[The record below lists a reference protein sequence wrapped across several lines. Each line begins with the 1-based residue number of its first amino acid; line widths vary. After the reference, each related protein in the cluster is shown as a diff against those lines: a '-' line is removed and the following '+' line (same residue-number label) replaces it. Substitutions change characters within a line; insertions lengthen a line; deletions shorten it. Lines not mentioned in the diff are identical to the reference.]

1 MKKLLV
7 ATAIACVSGAFTA
20 PLMAADMAH
29 MEHGAMH
36 AAAAAQL
43 ADGVVKKVDKAAG
56 TLTLAHGPLN
66 GMPGMTM
73 VFRVKESAWLDQLK
87 AGQKIRFAA
96 EELKGAMTV
105 VRIEGVQ

>member
-1 MKKLLV
+1 MKKLL
-7 ATAIACVSGAFTA
+7 ATAIVCASGAFAA

-43 ADGVVKKVDKAAG
+43 ADGLVKKVDKAAG
-56 TLTLAHGPLN
+56 TLTIAHGPLN

-73 VFRVKESAWLDQLK
+73 AFRVKESAWLDQLK

-96 EELKGAMTV
+96 EEQNGAMTI
-105 VRIEGVQ
+105 VRIEAAQ

>member
-1 MKKLLV
+1 MKKLL
-7 ATAIACVSGAFTA
+7 ATAIACISGAFTA

-43 ADGVVKKVDKAAG
+43 ADGLVKKVDKAAG
-56 TLTLAHGPLN
+56 TLTIAHGPLN
-66 GMPGMTM
+66 GMPGMSM
-73 VFRVKESAWLDQLK
+73 AFRVKESAWLDQLK

-96 EELKGAMTV
+96 EEQSGVMTV
-105 VRIEGVQ
+105 VRIEAAQ